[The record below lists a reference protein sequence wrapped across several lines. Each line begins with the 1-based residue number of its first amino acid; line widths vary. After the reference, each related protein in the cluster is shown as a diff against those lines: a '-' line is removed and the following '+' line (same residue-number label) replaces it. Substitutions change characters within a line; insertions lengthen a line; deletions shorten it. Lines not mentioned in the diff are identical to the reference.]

1 MNYVL
6 TVMKA
11 VESWNTENETASI
24 LKITLQTSR
33 KYEDA
38 RNRGLAW
45 GYLLTAL
52 EIKQKQYAS

>member
-6 TVMKA
+6 TVMKV

-24 LKITLQTSR
+24 YLENKTAR

-38 RNRGLAW
+38 GNRGLAW

-52 EIKQKQYAS
+52 EIKQNFIC